1 MLEPVTLHQNNMGR
15 DRGGDGISEVVGFV
29 IILAVVMAGL
39 SLYLTYAVPALG
51 REGEINVMDGVR
63 TWFVDYKT
71 DVDQLWLN
79 SPAVPNNSTSYVPST
94 SYGSLEPPPGNDRR
108 ALYSISTG
116 QVTLRSVL
124 NTGVLQEK
132 GFVRRYMPVLSPI
145 PASAEVAIRTN
156 DTLTIT
162 GWRGGTDPLPPVT
175 YNATALVYTSHNNY
189 WLQQEYSYQLGGVF
203 LRQWDLEGTEPERVT
218 VVEAPPLSIYPP
230 EGGTDYQTKVG
241 LVVVNMTAPAS
252 GFGAM
257 SPIRVETNL
266 SADPLVLELDNNP
279 PTIEYTHVILRF
291 EGSNHESAKAWYKI
305 FKGAAARNNLNT
317 DYFSATPPSEPSG
330 TVTTIDIVGY
340 LPDDQTVRD
349 VQFEAV
355 VADYSTRMGNVPTMI
370 E

>member
-1 MLEPVTLHQNNMGR
+1 MER
-15 DRGGDGISEVVGFV
+15 DRVEDGISEVVGFV

-39 SLYLTYAVPALG
+39 SLYMIYGVPVQG

-71 DVDQLWLN
+71 GVDQLWLN
-79 SPAVPNNSTSYVPST
+79 SPAVPNNSTSYVPSK
-94 SYGSLEPPPGNDRR
+94 SSVPLEPTPRNDRR

-132 GFVRRYMPVLSPI
+132 GFVRRYMPVLAPI
-145 PASAEVAIRTN
+145 PASAEVAIRTD

-162 GWRGGTDPLPPVT
+162 GWRGGTDPLPSVT
-175 YNATALVYTSHNNY
+175 YTATALVYTSHNNY

-203 LRQWDLEGTEPERVT
+203 LRQWDLEGTEPERMM

-241 LVVVNMTAPAS
+241 LVIVNMTAPAS

-257 SPIRVETNL
+257 SPIRVETKL
-266 SADPLVLELDNNP
+266 MADPLVLELDNNP
-279 PTIEYTHVILRF
+279 PTAEYSHVTLTF
-291 EGSNHESAKAWYKI
+291 EGKTNESAMAWYKI
-305 FKGAAARNNLNT
+305 FKGAAARNNLNP
-317 DYFSATPPSEPSG
+317 DYYIVNQPSG
-330 TVTTIDIVGY
+330 NVTTIDIVGY
-340 LPDDQTVRD
+340 QRDATVRD
-349 VQFEAV
+349 VQFEAI
-355 VADYSTRMGNVPTMI
+355 VADYSIRMGNVPTMI